1 MNQPI
6 RVLDTGALLGFAR
19 QTDSHVPY
27 QLAFCADEHM
37 TMQTSSLCVAEAYRD
52 CDTDATDLLDIMLSL
67 PTVEVAEFRT
77 EDADMVGNI
86 AKRVD
91 RISLAHSCMLVWQF
105 DAPLMTTDG
114 GRAGKV
120 LDRDLVRE
128 LN

>member
-1 MNQPI
+1 VNRPI
-6 RVLDTGALLGFAR
+6 RVLDTGALLGYAR
-19 QTDSHVPY
+19 QTNSHIPY
-27 QLAFCADEHM
+27 QLAFCADENL
-37 TMQTSSLCVAEAYRD
+37 TMQTSALCVAQAYRD
-52 CDTDATDLLDIMLSL
+52 CDTAAVDLLDIMLAL
-67 PTVEVAEFRT
+67 PTVEVAEFRN

-120 LDRDLVRE
+120 LESGLVWDL
-128 LN
+128 N